1 MSSEITKS
9 SADFLSS
16 CFLSSWTEKA
26 AGDCIF
32 GGKVDLQLRAP
43 SSKVEKK
50 SWKLKRLK
58 DNKAK

>member
-26 AGDCIF
+26 AGGMF
-32 GGKVDLQLRAP
+32 GGKVDLQELAP